1 MRIAATISTC
11 LVLMSLSGLPSA
23 QDTGPGLVEEI
34 VVTARFREESAQDV
48 GASISAYGEQAIRD
62 LGVEN
67 MSDLAFVTP
76 GLNLQDRGPNRNEIS
91 VRGVGRLVFPQDL
104 LPVSNAIGTYFDD
117 VPLNIN
123 IGTQIDMRFFDLER
137 VEVLRGPQGTLFGE
151 GAEGGAVRYVSK
163 DPSLEAA
170 QAIVEADFNR
180 VSHGESAF
188 GARAALSIP
197 LARDRAGLRL
207 VVNRVTQGGFV
218 DNVATGTDD
227 INDFEAVNVRAVFLA
242 EPNDRFRIRLVATHE
257 EMDQDTFWF
266 VTGDPDDLELDFF
279 SDDGFVE
286 DDYDLVSANL
296 SYDFGPLKVESI
308 TSYLERDRHR
318 YQIDNV
324 FGGLNTV
331 AVTFAFGSFTRGD
344 TFADDKTSW
353 EQFSQEVRLL
363 SDFDGPFNF
372 VAGLFYRDFDL
383 EITGT
388 NCSPVYLAVGFPA
401 ECGDDIFAVLN
412 PSGEPRGLTTNS
424 GEQISAFFE
433 ATWSINDRLRL
444 IAGLRSHNEDVDLA
458 TGGATFSLFGF
469 STVGALSE
477 SASINELLPKVGLE
491 FDLSDAALLYLTY
504 SAGARNGNLNSPI
517 TMAQIEAAFGP
528 GSSDRY
534 RTYHPER
541 TDAIELGVKSLLLDG
556 TLQFNA
562 SAYYNIIDD
571 MQAATFPGGLFAI
584 LENVGDGH
592 AVGGDLEVTWRPT
605 NSLLLF
611 ASLSVTEAENDDE
624 FIFRDN
630 LPPLPKVITPEG
642 TDNPYT
648 PKTSLSAGA
657 QYAWAIEGM
666 GPGTN
671 LVFNVNLQHTGKYK
685 ITFEGD
691 AEELGNFQ
699 TLNASIGLVADRWEI
714 NLRAD
719 NLLDNIEVVSIQ
731 ELDSDLSPFLGPLQP
746 ADYSFN
752 EVSHNRPRT
761 LSLTARYSF

>member
-1 MRIAATISTC
+1 M
-11 LVLMSLSGLPSA
+11 
-23 QDTGPGLVEEI
+23 
-34 VVTARFREESAQDV
+34 
-48 GASISAYGEQAIRD
+48 
-62 LGVEN
+62 
-67 MSDLAFVTP
+67 
-76 GLNLQDRGPNRNEIS
+76 
-91 VRGVGRLVFPQDL
+91 
-104 LPVSNAIGTYFDD
+104 
-117 VPLNIN
+117 
-123 IGTQIDMRFFDLER
+123 
-137 VEVLRGPQGTLFGE
+137 
-151 GAEGGAVRYVSK
+151 
-163 DPSLEAA
+163 
-170 QAIVEADFNR
+170 
-180 VSHGESAF
+180 
-188 GARAALSIP
+188 
-197 LARDRAGLRL
+197 
-207 VVNRVTQGGFV
+207 
-218 DNVATGTDD
+218 
-227 INDFEAVNVRAVFLA
+227 
-242 EPNDRFRIRLVATHE
+242 
-257 EMDQDTFWF
+257 
-266 VTGDPDDLELDFF
+266 
-279 SDDGFVE
+279 
-286 DDYDLVSANL
+286 
-296 SYDFGPLKVESI
+296 
-308 TSYLERDRHR
+308 
-318 YQIDNV
+318 
-324 FGGLNTV
+324 
-331 AVTFAFGSFTRGD
+331 
-344 TFADDKTSW
+344 
-353 EQFSQEVRLL
+353 
-363 SDFDGPFNF
+363 
-372 VAGLFYRDFDL
+372 
-383 EITGT
+383 
-388 NCSPVYLAVGFPA
+388 
-401 ECGDDIFAVLN
+401 
-412 PSGEPRGLTTNS
+412 
-424 GEQISAFFE
+424 
-433 ATWSINDRLRL
+433 SINDRLRL

-477 SASINELLPKVGLE
+477 SESIDELLPKVGLE

-541 TDAIELGVKSLLLDG
+541 TDAFELGIKSLLLDG
-556 TLQFNA
+556 ALQFNA

-592 AVGGDLEVTWRPT
+592 AVGADLELTWRPT
-605 NSLLLF
+605 DSLLLF
-611 ASLSVTEAENDDE
+611 GSLSVIEAENDDE

-648 PKTSLSAGA
+648 PKTSISAGA

-671 LVFNVNLQHTGKYK
+671 LVFNVNLQHTGKYR

-699 TLNASIGLVADRWEI
+699 ALNASIGLVADRWEV

>member
-1 MRIAATISTC
+1 MRLSAIGIA
-11 LVLMSLSGLPSA
+11 LVLMSLAGSPSA
-23 QDTGPGLVEEI
+23 NDTGPGLVEEI
-34 VVTARFREESAQDV
+34 VVTARFREESAQDI
-48 GASISAYGEQAIRD
+48 GASISAYGDQTIRD

-91 VRGVGRLVFPQDL
+91 ARGVGRLVFPQDL

-117 VPLNIN
+117 VPLNVQV
-123 IGTQIDMRFFDLER
+123 GTQIDMRFFDLER

-163 DPSLEAA
+163 DPNLANVEGTL
-170 QAIVEADFNR
+170 EADFNS
-180 VSHGESAF
+180 VSHGESAL
-188 GARAALSIP
+188 GARAAFSFP

-207 VVNRVTQGGFV
+207 VVNRVAQGGFV

-242 EPNDRFRIRLVATHE
+242 EPNDRLRIRIVGMHE
-257 EMDQDTFWF
+257 EMNQDTFWF

-286 DDYDLVSANL
+286 DDYDLLSANL
-296 SYDFGPLKVESI
+296 SYDFGALTVESI

-318 YQIDNV
+318 YQVDNV

-331 AVTFAFGSFTRGD
+331 AVTFAFGTFTRGD
-344 TFADDKTSW
+344 TFADDITSW
-353 EQFSQEVRLL
+353 EQFSQEVRVI

-372 VAGLFYRDFDL
+372 VAGFFYRDFDL
-383 EITGT
+383 EISGT
-388 NCSPVYLAVGFPA
+388 NCSPVYLLVGFPA
-401 ECGDDIFAVLN
+401 ECGEDIFAVLN
-412 PSGEPRGLTTNS
+412 PAGEPRGLTTNS
-424 GEQISAFFE
+424 GEQFSAFFE
-433 ATWSINDRLRL
+433 ATLSINERLRL

-458 TGGATFSLFGF
+458 IGGATFSLFGF
-469 STVGALSE
+469 NTVGALSE
-477 SASINELLPKVGLE
+477 SESIDELLPKVGLE
-491 FDLSDAALLYLTY
+491 LDLTDNALLYLTY

-528 GSSDRY
+528 GSSERY
-534 RTYHPER
+534 STYQPER
-541 TDAIELGVKSLLLDG
+541 TDAFELGIKSLLLDG
-556 TLQFNA
+556 RLQFNA
-562 SAYYNIIDD
+562 SAYYNIIDN

-592 AVGGDLEVTWRPT
+592 AVGADVEVTWRPT
-605 NSLLLF
+605 DGLLLF
-611 ASLSVTEAENDDE
+611 GGLSITEAENDDE

-630 LPPLPKVITPEG
+630 LPPAPKVITPEG

-648 PKTSLSAGA
+648 PKNTVSVGA
-657 QYAWAIEGM
+657 QYAWPLEGI
-666 GPGTN
+666 GPGTQ
-671 LVFNVNLQHTGKYK
+671 LVFNVNLQHTGKYS
-685 ITFEGD
+685 ITFEDD

-699 TLNASIGLVADRWEI
+699 TLNAAIGLVGERWEV

-752 EVSHNRPRT
+752 EVSHNRPRM